1 MALKMNLI
9 GTKLNSL
16 KRIYKTILV
25 ILNDL
30 FLAFTCWLVF
40 GPPMPTFISN
50 DSSYS
55 LVSLIQSQIYSFAL
69 PAFLFLTYFYFF
81 GYYKSLI
88 RFFDSRDSIF
98 LCVSGSLLFGFSWA
112 IIYILQFEQIATD
125 LLSIIVLQGLL
136 LSSVLYAFIN
146 ISRDVAKYFL
156 YPYQTNDNAIPVVI
170 FGSGESAKALLNAL
184 QSNAAKKVIAIFDN
198 SSVFKNLL
206 INNIPIISSLS
217 RLSELKSKYPNLQ
230 VFLAIP
236 NIKTE
241 ERRKIISDLE
251 SIKVAVRTVPSLTEL
266 ISDQKKMTDL
276 QELSIDDI
284 LPGARIS
291 NATVSEASSKT
302 FFVSGA
308 GGSIGAEITRQL
320 LSGNPKKIIL
330 YELSEYSLFQ
340 IERECIAIIDSKDLD
355 TAIVPILGDIRDQ
368 KNLNYIF
375 KKFQVDHIY
384 HAAAYKHVPIVEDE
398 NNLSIAAEN
407 NILGTYNLAQAA
419 VENSIQSFVMISTDK
434 AVRPTN
440 IMGATKR
447 FAEIIIQSIN
457 ARTDVTKFSM
467 VRFGNVIN
475 SSGSVI
481 PLFLDQISQGGPVT
495 VTDKNVMRYFMTIPE
510 ASSLVLQAGE
520 MSIGGEVFILDMGE
534 QIRIYDLAKKLIH
547 LSGRNYIEA
556 EGQIEDGIQILEVG
570 LRPGEKMYE
579 ELLISGSEIK
589 THNPKIFKAIESFI
603 KPDQLEPILEQMKES
618 ISNYDN
624 KGILNI
630 LVENVEGFER

>member
-1 MALKMNLI
+1 MNLI
-9 GTKLNSL
+9 GTKLNSI

-40 GPPMPTFISN
+40 GPPMATIISN
-50 DSSYS
+50 ESSYTFAG
-55 LVSLIQSQIYSFAL
+55 LIQAQIYSFAL
-69 PAFLFLTYFYFF
+69 PAFLFLSYFYFF

-112 IIYILQFEQIATD
+112 VMYVLQFEQIATD
-125 LLSIIVLQGLL
+125 ILSIIVLQGLL

-156 YPYQTNDNAIPVVI
+156 YPYQTDDNAIPVVI

-184 QSNAAKKVIAIFDN
+184 QSNAAKKVIAIFDH
-198 SSVFKNLL
+198 SSVFKNLQ

-217 RLSELKSKYPNLQ
+217 RLSELKSKYSNLQ

-241 ERRKIISDLE
+241 ERRKIITDLE
-251 SIKVAVRTVPSLTEL
+251 SLKVAVRTVPSLTEL
-266 ISDQKKMTDL
+266 ISYQKKMTDL

-291 NATVSEASSKT
+291 NAEVSEASSKT

-320 LSGNPKKIIL
+320 LVGNPKKIIL

-355 TAIVPILGDIRDQ
+355 TSIISILGDIRDR

-384 HAAAYKHVPIVEDE
+384 HAAAYKHVPIVENE

-419 VENSIQSFVMISTDK
+419 VENSVKSFVMISTDK

-457 ARTDVTKFSM
+457 ASTDVTRLSM

-481 PLFLDQISQGGPVT
+481 PIFLDQISNGGPVT

-510 ASSLVLQAGE
+510 ASSLVKQAGE
-520 MSIGGEVFILDMGE
+520 MSNGGEVFILDMGE
-534 QIRIYDLAKKLIH
+534 QIKIYDLAKKLIH

-556 EGQIEDGIQILEVG
+556 DGQPDDGIQILEVG

-589 THNPKIFKAIESFI
+589 TDNPKIFKANESFI
-603 KPDQLEPILEQMKES
+603 QPDQLLPILEQMKES
-618 ISNYDN
+618 INNYDN
-624 KGILNI
+624 NGILNL
-630 LVENVEGFER
+630 LVQNVEGFER

>member
-1 MALKMNLI
+1 MNLI
-9 GTKLNSL
+9 GTKLNSI

-40 GPPMPTFISN
+40 GPPMATIISN
-50 DSSYS
+50 ESSYTFAG
-55 LVSLIQSQIYSFAL
+55 LIQAQIYSFAL
-69 PAFLFLTYFYFF
+69 PAFLFLSYFYFF

-112 IIYILQFEQIATD
+112 VMYVLQFEQIATD
-125 LLSIIVLQGLL
+125 ILSIIVLQGLL

-156 YPYQTNDNAIPVVI
+156 YPYQTDDNAIPVVI

-198 SSVFKNLL
+198 SSVFKNLQ

-217 RLSELKSKYPNLQ
+217 RLSELKSKYSNLQ

-241 ERRKIISDLE
+241 ERRKIITDLE
-251 SIKVAVRTVPSLTEL
+251 SLKVAVRTVPSLTEL
-266 ISDQKKMTDL
+266 ISYQKKMTDL

-291 NATVSEASSKT
+291 NAEVSEASSKT

-320 LSGNPKKIIL
+320 LVGNPKKIIL

-355 TAIVPILGDIRDQ
+355 TSIIPILGDIRDR

-384 HAAAYKHVPIVEDE
+384 HAAAYKHVPIVESE

-419 VENSIQSFVMISTDK
+419 VENSVKSFVMISTDK

-457 ARTDVTKFSM
+457 ASTDVTRLSM

-481 PLFLDQISQGGPVT
+481 PLFLDQISNGGPVT

-520 MSIGGEVFILDMGE
+520 MSNGGEVFILDMGE
-534 QIRIYDLAKKLIH
+534 QIKIYDLAKKLIH

-556 EGQIEDGIQILEVG
+556 DGQPDDGIQILEVG

-589 THNPKIFKAIESFI
+589 TDNPKIFKANESFI
-603 KPDQLEPILEQMKES
+603 QPDQLLPILEQMKES
-618 ISNYDN
+618 INNYDN
-624 KGILNI
+624 NGILNL
-630 LVENVEGFER
+630 LVQNVEGFER